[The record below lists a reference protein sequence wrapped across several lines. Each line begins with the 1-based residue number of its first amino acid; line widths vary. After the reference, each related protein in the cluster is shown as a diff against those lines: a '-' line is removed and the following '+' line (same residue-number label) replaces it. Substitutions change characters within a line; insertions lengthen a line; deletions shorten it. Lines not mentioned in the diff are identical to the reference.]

1 MRIVSW
7 NCGGW
12 SCGGF
17 TTEKFN
23 EMKQFKPEILLIQ
36 ECTKKEFVKVS
47 RGDDWFNCHLRTFDF
62 SNLDEDYYDKE
73 FGLWYGDNDEKSN
86 KGLAIIA
93 PNYDIE
99 LVDNFNSKFRYFIP
113 YKISSHLARLLGS
126 KEETILVQF
135 KNPPPMAVVM
145 Y

>member
-17 TTEKFN
+17 TIGKYN
-23 EMKQFKPEILLIQ
+23 EMRQFIDSGPLSTDILLIQ

-47 RGDDWFNCHLRTFDF
+47 RGDDWFNFNFRTMDF
-62 SNLDEDYYDKE
+62 TNLEDNYYDKE
-73 FGLWYGDNDEKSN
+73 FGLWYGDNEEESY

-93 PNYDIE
+93 PDYDIE
-99 LVDNFNSKFRYFIP
+99 L
-113 YKISSHLARLLGS
+113 
-126 KEETILVQF
+126 
-135 KNPPPMAVVM
+135 
-145 Y
+145 